1 MAYCSN
7 CGNYINDNVLFCP
20 KCGKRVAVI
29 VNIQQQQV
37 PLLNYSHDK
46 RPPLKPNSNVALA
59 LLSTILCC
67 FPIGIYAVVL
77 ANKVDTL
84 YYLGEYQK
92 AEYTAEDAKKW
103 AIIGIVCGTIAQ
115 IALLI
120 FYLTLI
126 ILTDGEILD

>member
-7 CGNYINDNVLFCP
+7 CGNCINDNVLFCP
-20 KCGKRVAVI
+20 RCGQRVAVV
-29 VNIQQQQV
+29 VNIQQQ
-37 PLLNYSHDK
+37 PHNK

-59 LLSTILCC
+59 LLSTMLCC

-103 AIIGIVCGTIAQ
+103 AIIGIVCGAIIQ
-115 IALLI
+115 IVSLI

>member
-7 CGNYINDNVLFCP
+7 CGNYINDNALFCP
-20 KCGKRVAVI
+20 KCGQRVAV
-29 VNIQQQQV
+29 VVKIQQQQIS
-37 PLLNYSHDK
+37 LSDSHHEQRK
-46 RPPLKPNSNVALA
+46 PPKPNSNVALA
-59 LLSTILCC
+59 FLSTALCC
-67 FPIGIYAVVL
+67 FPIGVYALVL

-103 AIIGIVCGTIAQ
+103 SIIGIVCGAIGE
-115 IALLI
+115 IVLLI

-126 ILTDGEILD
+126 ILTDGEV